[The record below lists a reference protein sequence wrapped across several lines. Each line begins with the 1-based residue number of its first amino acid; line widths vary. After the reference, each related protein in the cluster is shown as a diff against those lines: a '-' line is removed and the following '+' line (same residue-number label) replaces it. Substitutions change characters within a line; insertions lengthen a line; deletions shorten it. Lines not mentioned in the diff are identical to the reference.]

1 MDFQHRAAA
10 WLTSYVMTNEH
21 LRAAAKQVESVPFVT
36 QCIVAFGPS
45 LLGEH
50 AQPLTEILEA
60 AHQSQALEPALGQLE
75 DALGEPEAEQAMD
88 EQARVDQQA
97 RDEQAR
103 VDQQARDEQ
112 ARVDQQAR
120 DEQARGDQQA
130 KDEQARVDQQAKD
143 EQARV
148 DQQAK
153 DEHVRADAELA
164 AAVIEEQ
171 TGILEQQIADEAEK
185 SAEEIDSLKKDFE
198 REQQALTGKLDG
210 MASNYFDK
218 HPDLSDDQRRDATAT
233 FNGIKEEA
241 LGELRGNQETRL
253 GELTRTQQEQR
264 GELEERKKEL
274 DDTRSDR

>member
-120 DEQARGDQQA
+120 DEQAR
-130 KDEQARVDQQAKD
+130 
-143 EQARV
+143 V

-153 DEHVRADAELA
+153 DEHVKADAELA

-198 REQQALTGKLDG
+198 REQQELTGKLDG